1 MTKLVVRQGPLS
13 TKMYCAIGMVAVSW
27 AHLEEVVSFYLS
39 RLLGVEHVDFL
50 TISANMQVKARLDSI
65 KALAGQKLSSEVSAQ
80 VFDLCEQA
88 SQLSKERNR
97 ILHGSWLQGETPDV
111 GVRLNYRAYGR
122 VTYDSPAMSAKEIAT
137 VASSMNELGA
147 RMMLSLQQ
155 LGLYDP
161 RTPMKAPPPPATAEA
176 PVSADP

>member
-27 AHLEEVVSFYLS
+27 AHLEEVVSFCLS
-39 RLLGVEHVDFL
+39 RLLGVEHVEFL

-65 KALAGQKLSSEVSAQ
+65 KALAGQKLSSQAAAQ
-80 VFDLCEQA
+80 TIELCEQA
-88 SQLSKERNR
+88 IQLSKERNR

-111 GVRLNYRAYGR
+111 GIRLNYRAYGR
-122 VTYDSPAMSAKEIAT
+122 VTYDSPEMSAKEIAI
-137 VASSMNELGA
+137 VASSMNEVGT
-147 RMMLSLQQ
+147 RMMLNLQQ

-161 RTPMKAPPPPATAEA
+161 RTPMKAPTPAAET
-176 PVSADP
+176 PVSAAS